1 MKLKHKNP
9 PVHIAIIMD
18 GNGRWAENQGFS
30 RIVGHKKGVD
40 SVKNIIRY
48 ADKIGIKY
56 LTLFT
61 FSEENWN
68 RPKLEVK
75 ALMKLLNTVIKDE
88 INHLIEQNIKIK
100 VIGDISKIPK
110 KTEINLKK
118 AIDKTKNNSGLTLIL
133 AINYSGKWDILN
145 ATKKILI
152 DKNQIDLKIFNYNI
166 FENYLTTANIPE
178 PELIIRTS
186 GEHRISNFYL
196 WQAAYSEL
204 FFTDIL
210 WPDFNKKEL
219 NNVIFEFQ
227 NRERRFG
234 SL

>member
-1 MKLKHKNP
+1 
-9 PVHIAIIMD
+9 MD
-18 GNGRWAENQGFS
+18 GNGKWAKQRNKNRIYGHNQA
-30 RIVGHKKGVD
+30 KK
-40 SVKNIIRY
+40 SVKECVEY
-48 ADKIGIKY
+48 CVEHKIKF
-56 LTLFT
+56 LSLFT
-61 FSEENWN
+61 FSTENWN

-75 ALMKLLNTVIKDE
+75 GLMKLLNIVIKDE

-152 DKNQIDLKIFNYNI
+152 DKNQIDLKIFNDNI

-186 GEHRISNFYL
+186 GEHRLSNFYL

-204 FFTDIL
+204 FFIDIL

>member
-1 MKLKHKNP
+1 MDKQKKLPN
-9 PVHIAIIMD
+9 HIAIIMD
-18 GNGRWAENQGFS
+18 GNGRWAKQRNKNRIYGHNQA
-30 RIVGHKKGVD
+30 KK
-40 SVKNIIRY
+40 SVKECVEY
-48 ADKIGIKY
+48 CVEHKIKF
-56 LTLFT
+56 LSLFT
-61 FSEENWN
+61 FSTENWN

-75 ALMKLLNTVIKDE
+75 ALMKLLNIVIKEE
-88 INHLIEQNIKIK
+88 INHLIKQNIKVK
-100 VIGDISKIPK
+100 VIGDISKIPE
-110 KTEINLKK
+110 KTAINLKK

-145 ATKKILI
+145 ATKKILL
-152 DKNQIDLKIFNYNI
+152 DKNRINLKIFNDNI

-219 NNVIFEFQ
+219 NNAIFEFQ
-227 NRERRFG
+227 NRKRRFG

>member
-1 MKLKHKNP
+1 MDKQKKLPN
-9 PVHIAIIMD
+9 HIAIIMD
-18 GNGRWAENQGFS
+18 GNGRWAKQRNKNRIYGHNQA
-30 RIVGHKKGVD
+30 KK
-40 SVKNIIRY
+40 SVKECVEY
-48 ADKIGIKY
+48 CVEHKIKF
-56 LTLFT
+56 LSLFT
-61 FSEENWN
+61 FSTENWN

-75 ALMKLLNTVIKDE
+75 GLMKLLNIVIKDE

-152 DKNQIDLKIFNYNI
+152 DKNQIDLKIFNDNI

-219 NNVIFEFQ
+219 NNAIFEFQ
-227 NRERRFG
+227 NRNRRFG

>member
-1 MKLKHKNP
+1 MDKQKKLPN
-9 PVHIAIIMD
+9 HIAIIMD
-18 GNGRWAENQGFS
+18 GNGRWAKQRKKNRIYGHNQA
-30 RIVGHKKGVD
+30 KK
-40 SVKNIIRY
+40 SVKECVEY
-48 ADKIGIKY
+48 CVEHKIKF
-56 LTLFT
+56 LSLFT
-61 FSEENWN
+61 FSTENWN

-75 ALMKLLNTVIKDE
+75 GLMKLLNIVIKDE

-145 ATKKILI
+145 AIKKILI
-152 DKNQIDLKIFNYNI
+152 DKNQIDLKIFNDNI

>member
-1 MKLKHKNP
+1 MDKQKKLPN
-9 PVHIAIIMD
+9 HIAIIMD
-18 GNGRWAENQGFS
+18 GNGRWAKQRNKNRIYGHNQA
-30 RIVGHKKGVD
+30 KK
-40 SVKNIIRY
+40 SVKECVEY
-48 ADKIGIKY
+48 CVEHKIKF
-56 LTLFT
+56 LSLFT
-61 FSEENWN
+61 FSTENWN

-75 ALMKLLNTVIKDE
+75 GLMKLLNIVIKDE

-152 DKNQIDLKIFNYNI
+152 DKNQIDLKIFNANI

-186 GEHRISNFYL
+186 GEHRLSNFYL

-204 FFTDIL
+204 FFIDIL

>member
-1 MKLKHKNP
+1 MDKQKKLPN
-9 PVHIAIIMD
+9 HIAIIMD
-18 GNGRWAENQGFS
+18 GNGRWAKQRNKNRIYGHNQA
-30 RIVGHKKGVD
+30 KK
-40 SVKNIIRY
+40 SVKECVEY
-48 ADKIGIKY
+48 CVEHKIKF
-56 LTLFT
+56 LSLFT
-61 FSEENWN
+61 FSTENWN

-75 ALMKLLNTVIKDE
+75 ALMKLLNIVIKEE
-88 INHLIEQNIKIK
+88 INHLIKQNIKVK
-100 VIGDISKIPK
+100 VIGDISKIPE

-145 ATKKILI
+145 ATKKILL
-152 DKNQIDLKIFNYNI
+152 DKNRIDLKIFNDNI

-219 NNVIFEFQ
+219 NNAIFEFQ

>member
-1 MKLKHKNP
+1 MDKQKKLPN
-9 PVHIAIIMD
+9 HIAIIMD
-18 GNGRWAENQGFS
+18 GNGRWAKQRNKNRIYGHNQA
-30 RIVGHKKGVD
+30 KK
-40 SVKNIIRY
+40 SVKECVEY
-48 ADKIGIKY
+48 CVEHKIKF
-56 LTLFT
+56 LSLFT
-61 FSEENWN
+61 FSTENWN

-75 ALMKLLNTVIKDE
+75 ALMKLLNIVLKEE
-88 INHLIEQNIKIK
+88 INHLIKQNIKVK
-100 VIGDISKIPK
+100 VIGDISKIPE
-110 KTEINLKK
+110 KTEMNLKK

-145 ATKKILI
+145 ATKKILL
-152 DKNQIDLKIFNYNI
+152 DKNQIDLKIFNDNI

-219 NNVIFEFQ
+219 NNAIFEFQ
-227 NRERRFG
+227 KRERRFG

>member
-1 MKLKHKNP
+1 MDKQKKLPN
-9 PVHIAIIMD
+9 HIAIIMD
-18 GNGRWAENQGFS
+18 GNGRWAKQRNKNRIYGHNQA
-30 RIVGHKKGVD
+30 KK
-40 SVKNIIRY
+40 SVKECVEY
-48 ADKIGIKY
+48 CVEHKIKF
-56 LTLFT
+56 LSLFT
-61 FSEENWN
+61 FSTENWN

-75 ALMKLLNTVIKDE
+75 ALMKLLNIVIKDE

-100 VIGDISKIPK
+100 VIGDISKIPV

-145 ATKKILI
+145 ATKKILL
-152 DKNQIDLKIFNYNI
+152 DKNQIDLKIFNDNI
-166 FENYLTTANIPE
+166 FENYLTTTNIPE

-186 GEHRISNFYL
+186 GEHRLSNFYL

-219 NNVIFEFQ
+219 NNAIFEFQ

>member
-1 MKLKHKNP
+1 MDKQKKLPN
-9 PVHIAIIMD
+9 HIAIIMD
-18 GNGRWAENQGFS
+18 GNGRWAKQRKKNRIYGHNQA
-30 RIVGHKKGVD
+30 KK
-40 SVKNIIRY
+40 SVKECVEY
-48 ADKIGIKY
+48 CVEHKIKF
-56 LTLFT
+56 LSLFT
-61 FSEENWN
+61 FSTENWN

-75 ALMKLLNTVIKDE
+75 ALMKLLNIVIKDE

-100 VIGDISKIPK
+100 VIGDISKIPE

-118 AIDKTKNNSGLTLIL
+118 AINKTKNNSGLTLIL

-145 ATKKILI
+145 ATKKILL
-152 DKNQIDLKIFNYNI
+152 DKNQIDLKIFNDNI

-219 NNVIFEFQ
+219 NNAIFEFQ

>member
-1 MKLKHKNP
+1 MNKQKKLPN
-9 PVHIAIIMD
+9 HIAIIMD
-18 GNGRWAENQGFS
+18 GNGRWAKQRNKNRIYGHNQA
-30 RIVGHKKGVD
+30 KK
-40 SVKNIIRY
+40 SVKECVEY
-48 ADKIGIKY
+48 CVEHKIKF
-56 LTLFT
+56 LSLFT
-61 FSEENWN
+61 FSTENWN

-75 ALMKLLNTVIKDE
+75 ALMKLLNVVIKDE
-88 INHLIEQNIKIK
+88 INHLIKQNIKIK

-110 KTEINLKK
+110 KTEINLTK

-152 DKNQIDLKIFNYNI
+152 DKNQIDLKIFNDNI

-204 FFTDIL
+204 FFIDIL

-227 NRERRFG
+227 NRKRRFG

>member
-1 MKLKHKNP
+1 MDKQKKLPN
-9 PVHIAIIMD
+9 HIAIIMD
-18 GNGRWAENQGFS
+18 GNGRWAKQRNKNRIYGHNQA
-30 RIVGHKKGVD
+30 KK
-40 SVKNIIRY
+40 SVKECVEY
-48 ADKIGIKY
+48 CVEHKIKF
-56 LTLFT
+56 LSLFT
-61 FSEENWN
+61 FSTENWN

-75 ALMKLLNTVIKDE
+75 ALMKLLNIVLKEE
-88 INHLIEQNIKIK
+88 INHLIKQNIKVK
-100 VIGDISKIPK
+100 VIGDISKIPE

-145 ATKKILI
+145 ATKKILL
-152 DKNQIDLKIFNYNI
+152 DKNRINLKNFNDNI

-219 NNVIFEFQ
+219 NNAIFEFQ

>member
-1 MKLKHKNP
+1 MDKQKKLPN
-9 PVHIAIIMD
+9 HIAIIMD
-18 GNGRWAENQGFS
+18 GNGRWAKQRNKNRIFGHNQA
-30 RIVGHKKGVD
+30 KK
-40 SVKNIIRY
+40 SVKECVEY
-48 ADKIGIKY
+48 CVEHKIKF
-56 LTLFT
+56 LSLFT
-61 FSEENWN
+61 FSTENWN

-75 ALMKLLNTVIKDE
+75 ALMKLLNIVIKDE
-88 INHLIEQNIKIK
+88 INNFIQQNIKVK
-100 VIGDISKIPK
+100 VIGDLNKIPE
-110 KTEINLKK
+110 KTAINLKK
-118 AIDKTKNNSGLTLIL
+118 SIDKTKNNSGLTLIL

-145 ATKKILI
+145 ATKKILL
-152 DKNQIDLKIFNYNI
+152 DKNRIDLKIFNDNI

-219 NNVIFEFQ
+219 NNAIFEFQ

>member
-1 MKLKHKNP
+1 MDKQKKLPN
-9 PVHIAIIMD
+9 HIAIIMD
-18 GNGRWAENQGFS
+18 GNGRWAKQRNKNRIYGHNQA
-30 RIVGHKKGVD
+30 KK
-40 SVKNIIRY
+40 SVKECVEY
-48 ADKIGIKY
+48 CVEHKIKF
-56 LTLFT
+56 LSLFT
-61 FSEENWN
+61 FSTENWN

-75 ALMKLLNTVIKDE
+75 ALMKLLNIVIKEE
-88 INHLIEQNIKIK
+88 INHLIKQNIKVK
-100 VIGDISKIPK
+100 VIGDISKIPE

-145 ATKKILI
+145 ATKKILL
-152 DKNQIDLKIFNYNI
+152 DKNLINLKIFNDNI

-219 NNVIFEFQ
+219 NNAIFEFQ

>member
-1 MKLKHKNP
+1 MDKQKKLPN
-9 PVHIAIIMD
+9 HIAIIMD
-18 GNGRWAENQGFS
+18 GNGRWAKQRNKNRIYGHNQA
-30 RIVGHKKGVD
+30 KK
-40 SVKNIIRY
+40 SVKECVEY
-48 ADKIGIKY
+48 CVEHKIKF
-56 LTLFT
+56 LSLFT
-61 FSEENWN
+61 FSTENWN

-100 VIGDISKIPK
+100 VIGDISKIPE

-118 AIDKTKNNSGLTLIL
+118 AINKTKNNSGLTLIL

-152 DKNQIDLKIFNYNI
+152 DKNQIDLKIFNYNV

>member
-1 MKLKHKNP
+1 MDKQKKLPN
-9 PVHIAIIMD
+9 HIAIIMD
-18 GNGRWAENQGFS
+18 GNGRWAKQRNKNRIFGHNQA
-30 RIVGHKKGVD
+30 KK
-40 SVKNIIRY
+40 SVKECVEY
-48 ADKIGIKY
+48 CVEHKIKF
-56 LTLFT
+56 LSLFT
-61 FSEENWN
+61 FSTENWN

-75 ALMKLLNTVIKDE
+75 ALMKLLNIVIKEE
-88 INHLIEQNIKIK
+88 INPLIKQNIRIK
-100 VIGDISKIPK
+100 VIGDISKIPE

-145 ATKKILI
+145 ATKKILL
-152 DKNQIDLKIFNYNI
+152 DKNRIDLKIFNDNI

-219 NNVIFEFQ
+219 NNAIFEFQ

>member
-1 MKLKHKNP
+1 MDKQKKLPN
-9 PVHIAIIMD
+9 HIAIIMD
-18 GNGRWAENQGFS
+18 GNGRWAKQRNKNRIYGHNQA
-30 RIVGHKKGVD
+30 KK
-40 SVKNIIRY
+40 SVKECVEY
-48 ADKIGIKY
+48 CVEHKIKF
-56 LTLFT
+56 LSLFT
-61 FSEENWN
+61 FSTENWN

-75 ALMKLLNTVIKDE
+75 ALMKLLNIVIKEE
-88 INHLIEQNIKIK
+88 INHLIKQNIKVK
-100 VIGDISKIPK
+100 VIGDISKIPE
-110 KTEINLKK
+110 KTEMNLKK

-145 ATKKILI
+145 ATKKILL
-152 DKNQIDLKIFNYNI
+152 DKNRINLKIFNDNI

-219 NNVIFEFQ
+219 NNAIFEFQ

>member
-1 MKLKHKNP
+1 MDKQKKLPK
-9 PVHIAIIMD
+9 HIAIIMD
-18 GNGRWAENQGFS
+18 GNGRWAKQRNKNRIYGHNQA
-30 RIVGHKKGVD
+30 KK
-40 SVKNIIRY
+40 SVKECVEY
-48 ADKIGIKY
+48 CVKHKIKF
-56 LTLFT
+56 LSLFT
-61 FSEENWN
+61 FSTENWN

-75 ALMKLLNTVIKDE
+75 ALMKLLNIVLKEE
-88 INHLIEQNIKIK
+88 INHLIKQNIKVK
-100 VIGDISKIPK
+100 VIGDISKIPE

-133 AINYSGKWDILN
+133 AINYSGKWEILN
-145 ATKKILI
+145 ATKKILL
-152 DKNQIDLKIFNYNI
+152 DKNRINLKNFNDNI

-219 NNVIFEFQ
+219 NNAIFEFQ

>member
-1 MKLKHKNP
+1 MDKQKKLPN
-9 PVHIAIIMD
+9 HIAIIMD
-18 GNGRWAENQGFS
+18 GNGRWAKQRNKNRIYGHNQA
-30 RIVGHKKGVD
+30 KK
-40 SVKNIIRY
+40 SVKECVEY
-48 ADKIGIKY
+48 CVEHKIKF
-56 LTLFT
+56 LSLFT
-61 FSEENWN
+61 FSTENWN

-75 ALMKLLNTVIKDE
+75 GLMKLLNIVIKDE

-100 VIGDISKIPK
+100 VIGDISKIPE

>member
-1 MKLKHKNP
+1 MDKQKKLPN
-9 PVHIAIIMD
+9 HIAIIMD
-18 GNGRWAENQGFS
+18 GNGRWAKQRNKNRIYGHNQA
-30 RIVGHKKGVD
+30 KK
-40 SVKNIIRY
+40 SVKECVEY
-48 ADKIGIKY
+48 CVEHKIKF
-56 LTLFT
+56 LSLFT
-61 FSEENWN
+61 FSTENWN

-75 ALMKLLNTVIKDE
+75 ALMKLLNIVIKEE
-88 INHLIEQNIKIK
+88 INTLIKQNIKVK
-100 VIGDISKIPK
+100 VIGDISKIPE

-145 ATKKILI
+145 ATKKILL
-152 DKNQIDLKIFNYNI
+152 DKNQIDLKIFNDNI

-219 NNVIFEFQ
+219 NNAIFEFQ

>member
-1 MKLKHKNP
+1 MDKQKKLPN
-9 PVHIAIIMD
+9 HIAIIMD
-18 GNGRWAENQGFS
+18 GNGRWAKQRNKNRIYGHNQA
-30 RIVGHKKGVD
+30 KK
-40 SVKNIIRY
+40 SVKECVEY
-48 ADKIGIKY
+48 CVEHKIKF
-56 LTLFT
+56 LSLFT
-61 FSEENWN
+61 FSTENWN

-75 ALMKLLNTVIKDE
+75 ALMKLLNIVIKDE

-100 VIGDISKIPK
+100 VIGDISKIPV

-145 ATKKILI
+145 ATKKILL
-152 DKNQIDLKIFNYNI
+152 DKNRINLKNFNDNI

>member
-1 MKLKHKNP
+1 MNKQKKLPN
-9 PVHIAIIMD
+9 HIAIIMD
-18 GNGRWAENQGFS
+18 GNGRWAKQRNKNRIYGHNQA
-30 RIVGHKKGVD
+30 KK
-40 SVKNIIRY
+40 SVKECVEY
-48 ADKIGIKY
+48 CVEHKIKF
-56 LTLFT
+56 LSLFT
-61 FSEENWN
+61 FSTENWN

-75 ALMKLLNTVIKDE
+75 ALMKLLNVVIKDE

-100 VIGDISKIPK
+100 IIGDISKIPK

-152 DKNQIDLKIFNYNI
+152 DKNQIDLKIFNDNI

-219 NNVIFEFQ
+219 NNAIFEFQ
-227 NRERRFG
+227 NRDRRFG

>member
-1 MKLKHKNP
+1 MDKQKKLPN
-9 PVHIAIIMD
+9 HIAIIMD
-18 GNGRWAENQGFS
+18 GNGRWAKQRNKNRIYGHNQA
-30 RIVGHKKGVD
+30 KK
-40 SVKNIIRY
+40 SVKECVEY
-48 ADKIGIKY
+48 CVKHKIKF
-56 LTLFT
+56 LSLFT
-61 FSEENWN
+61 FSTENWN

-75 ALMKLLNTVIKDE
+75 ALMKLLNIVLKEE
-88 INHLIEQNIKIK
+88 INHLIKQNIKVK
-100 VIGDISKIPK
+100 VIGDISKIPE
-110 KTEINLKK
+110 KTEMNLKK

-145 ATKKILI
+145 ATKKILL
-152 DKNQIDLKIFNYNI
+152 DKNRINLKIFNDNI

-219 NNVIFEFQ
+219 NNAIFEFQ

>member
-1 MKLKHKNP
+1 MDKQKKLPN
-9 PVHIAIIMD
+9 HIAIIMD
-18 GNGRWAENQGFS
+18 GNGRWAKQRNKNRIYGHNQA
-30 RIVGHKKGVD
+30 KK
-40 SVKNIIRY
+40 SVKECVEY
-48 ADKIGIKY
+48 CVEHKIKF
-56 LTLFT
+56 LSLFT
-61 FSEENWN
+61 FSTENWN

-75 ALMKLLNTVIKDE
+75 ALMKLLNIVIKDE

-152 DKNQIDLKIFNYNI
+152 DKNQIDLKIFNDNI

-219 NNVIFEFQ
+219 NNAIFEFQ
-227 NRERRFG
+227 NRNRRFG

>member
-1 MKLKHKNP
+1 MDKQKKLPN
-9 PVHIAIIMD
+9 HIAIIMD
-18 GNGRWAENQGFS
+18 GNGRWAKQRNKNRIYGHNQA
-30 RIVGHKKGVD
+30 KK
-40 SVKNIIRY
+40 SVKECVEY
-48 ADKIGIKY
+48 CVEHKIKF
-56 LTLFT
+56 LSLFT
-61 FSEENWN
+61 FSTENWN

-75 ALMKLLNTVIKDE
+75 ALMKLLSTVIKDE

-152 DKNQIDLKIFNYNI
+152 DKNQIDLKIFNDNI

>member
-1 MKLKHKNP
+1 MDKQKKLPN
-9 PVHIAIIMD
+9 HIAIIMD
-18 GNGRWAENQGFS
+18 GNGRWAKQRNKNRIYGHNQA
-30 RIVGHKKGVD
+30 KK
-40 SVKNIIRY
+40 SVKECVEY
-48 ADKIGIKY
+48 CVEHKIKF
-56 LTLFT
+56 LSLFT
-61 FSEENWN
+61 FSTENWN

-100 VIGDISKIPK
+100 VIGDISKIPE

-219 NNVIFEFQ
+219 NNAIFEFQ

>member
-1 MKLKHKNP
+1 MDKQKKLPN
-9 PVHIAIIMD
+9 HIAIIMD
-18 GNGRWAENQGFS
+18 GNGRWAKQRNKNRIYGHNQA
-30 RIVGHKKGVD
+30 KK
-40 SVKNIIRY
+40 SVKECVEY
-48 ADKIGIKY
+48 CVEHKIKF
-56 LTLFT
+56 LSLFT
-61 FSEENWN
+61 FSTENWN

-75 ALMKLLNTVIKDE
+75 ALMKLLNIVLKEE
-88 INHLIEQNIKIK
+88 INHLIKQNIKVK
-100 VIGDISKIPK
+100 VIGDISKIPE

-145 ATKKILI
+145 ATKKILL
-152 DKNQIDLKIFNYNI
+152 DKNRINLKIFNDNI

-219 NNVIFEFQ
+219 NNAIFEFQ

>member
-1 MKLKHKNP
+1 MNKQKKLPN
-9 PVHIAIIMD
+9 HIAIIMD
-18 GNGRWAENQGFS
+18 GNGRWAKQRNKNRIYGHNQA
-30 RIVGHKKGVD
+30 KK
-40 SVKNIIRY
+40 SVKECVEY
-48 ADKIGIKY
+48 CVEHKIKF
-56 LTLFT
+56 LSLFT
-61 FSEENWN
+61 FSTENWN

-75 ALMKLLNTVIKDE
+75 GLMKLLNIVIKDE

-110 KTEINLKK
+110 KTEINLTK

-152 DKNQIDLKIFNYNI
+152 DKNQIDLKIFNDNI

-186 GEHRISNFYL
+186 GEHRLSNFYL

-204 FFTDIL
+204 FFIDIL

>member
-1 MKLKHKNP
+1 MDKQKKLPN
-9 PVHIAIIMD
+9 HIAIIMD
-18 GNGRWAENQGFS
+18 GNGRWAKQRNKNRIYGHNQA
-30 RIVGHKKGVD
+30 KK
-40 SVKNIIRY
+40 SVKECVEY
-48 ADKIGIKY
+48 CVEHKIKF
-56 LTLFT
+56 LSLFT
-61 FSEENWN
+61 FSTENWN

-75 ALMKLLNTVIKDE
+75 ALMKLLNIVIKDE

-100 VIGDISKIPK
+100 VIGDISKIPE

-118 AIDKTKNNSGLTLIL
+118 AINKTKNNSGLTLIL

-219 NNVIFEFQ
+219 NNAIFEFQ

>member
-1 MKLKHKNP
+1 MDKQKKLPN
-9 PVHIAIIMD
+9 HIAIIMD
-18 GNGRWAENQGFS
+18 GNGRWAKQRNKNRIFGHNQA
-30 RIVGHKKGVD
+30 KK
-40 SVKNIIRY
+40 SVKECVEY
-48 ADKIGIKY
+48 CVEHKIKF
-56 LTLFT
+56 LSLFT
-61 FSEENWN
+61 FSTENWN

-75 ALMKLLNTVIKDE
+75 ALMKLLNIVLKEE
-88 INHLIEQNIKIK
+88 INHLIKQNIKVK
-100 VIGDISKIPK
+100 VIGDISKIPE
-110 KTEINLKK
+110 KTEMNLKK

-145 ATKKILI
+145 ATKKILL
-152 DKNQIDLKIFNYNI
+152 DKNRINLKIFNDNI

-219 NNVIFEFQ
+219 NNAIFEFQ

>member
-1 MKLKHKNP
+1 MDKQKKLPN
-9 PVHIAIIMD
+9 HIAIIMD
-18 GNGRWAENQGFS
+18 GNGRWAKQRNKNRIYGHNQA
-30 RIVGHKKGVD
+30 KK
-40 SVKNIIRY
+40 SVKECVEY
-48 ADKIGIKY
+48 CVKHKIKF
-56 LTLFT
+56 LSLFT
-61 FSEENWN
+61 FSTENWN

-75 ALMKLLNTVIKDE
+75 ALMKLLNIVLKEE
-88 INHLIEQNIKIK
+88 INHLIKQNIKVK
-100 VIGDISKIPK
+100 VIGDISKIPE
-110 KTEINLKK
+110 KTEMNLKK

-145 ATKKILI
+145 ATKKILL
-152 DKNQIDLKIFNYNI
+152 DKNRINLKNFNDNI

-219 NNVIFEFQ
+219 NNAIFEFQ

>member
-1 MKLKHKNP
+1 MDKQKKLPN
-9 PVHIAIIMD
+9 HIAIIMD
-18 GNGRWAENQGFS
+18 GNGRWAKQRNKNRIYGHNQA
-30 RIVGHKKGVD
+30 KK
-40 SVKNIIRY
+40 SVKECVEY
-48 ADKIGIKY
+48 CVEHKIKF
-56 LTLFT
+56 LSLFT
-61 FSEENWN
+61 FSTENWN

-75 ALMKLLNTVIKDE
+75 GLMKLLNIVIKDE

-110 KTEINLKK
+110 KTEINLTK

-152 DKNQIDLKIFNYNI
+152 DKNQIDLKIFNDNI

-186 GEHRISNFYL
+186 GEHRLSNFYL

-204 FFTDIL
+204 FFIDIL